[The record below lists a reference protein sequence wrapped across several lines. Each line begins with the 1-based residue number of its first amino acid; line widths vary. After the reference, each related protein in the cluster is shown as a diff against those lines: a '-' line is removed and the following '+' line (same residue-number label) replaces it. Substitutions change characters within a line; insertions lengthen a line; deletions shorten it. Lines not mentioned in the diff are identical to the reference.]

1 MEFLVTGDRGFIN
14 VFSNRLLAGDVG
26 SWVREA
32 ALLTGR
38 QLLWLSVTTSAA
50 TDAAAVSH
58 FCACIGSPCL
68 RHCGHGASIGRRRRA
83 RGRGSRRPWA
93 TRR

>member
-1 MEFLVTGDRGFIN
+1 
-14 VFSNRLLAGDVG
+14 VG

-68 RHCGHGASIGRRRRA
+68 RHCGHGASIGGVLGPWGA
-83 RGRGSRRPWA
+83 IGSAAAEGSRR
-93 TRR
+93 

>member
-1 MEFLVTGDRGFIN
+1 MQAIVVSLM
-14 VFSNRLLAGDVG
+14 FSPIDLLAGDVG

-68 RHCGHGASIGRRRRA
+68 RHCGH
-83 RGRGSRRPWA
+83 
-93 TRR
+93 